1 METKLIEFPQMG
13 DARGNLVVI
22 EGKKEIPFDIK
33 RIFYIYGADPSAVRG
48 QHANRNSEFVLI
60 NINGSSKVR
69 VKDGKG
75 NEEVFILDRPY
86 IGLYIPKMLW
96 KDMYNFSH
104 DAILLVLASE
114 YYDAGEYIRNYE
126 DFEKEVNGYE

>member
-1 METKLIEFPQMG
+1 MKTKLIEFPQMG
-13 DARGNLVVI
+13 DASGNPVVI